1 MMVFKTDDPEQYA
14 RLWLYVILIGI
25 TLYVLLV
32 FAFTS

>member
-1 MMVFKTDDPEQYA
+1 MAFKTDDPEQYA
-14 RLWLYVILIGI
+14 QLWLYVILIGI